1 MTLAEQ
7 MLEDSRLQTENESNG
22 IPIRSLV
29 TTARQAYKSEDD
41 RWGYIWGKSGQTWTQ
56 ASQDAATREMTV
68 KYGQQWVGKRVADC
82 SGLFVYAFKQN
93 GGKIYHGSD
102 TIWNKY
108 TVPETRTAL
117 AGEVKIR
124 YGAAVFQVNE
134 GRRTHIGWYIGGGMC
149 LEAQGT
155 RTGCVLSPLATW
167 DEAAELTDA
176 DYSGEVYE
184 TFDILPL
191 ETLTK
196 GSKGELVRY
205 LQTQLIAAGYDVGNK
220 GADGAFGSD
229 TLSAVRAFQ
238 SDHGLDPDGKVGK
251 LTWTAIKAVTGNDE
265 PADDDK
271 PAEAPDEPQEPP
283 ETPPENHPLTI
294 EERLARLELAV
305 FGQEGGEPDV

>member
-1 MTLAEQ
+1 M
-7 MLEDSRLQTENESNG
+7 

-29 TTARQAYKSEDD
+29 STAKQSYTSPDNH
-41 RWGYIWGKSGQTWTQ
+41 WGYIWGKSGQTWTQ
-56 ASQDAATREMTV
+56 ASQDSATREMTV

-82 SGLFVYAFKQN
+82 SGLLVFAYREN

-102 TIWNKY
+102 TIWHKY

-117 AGEVKIR
+117 AGQIKIR

-176 DYSGEVYE
+176 DYTGEVYE
-184 TFDILPL
+184 IFDILPL
-191 ETLTK
+191 QTLKK
-196 GSKGELVRY
+196 GASGELVRY
-205 LQTQLIAAGYDVGNK
+205 LQTQLIAAGYDVGGK
-220 GADGAFGSD
+220 GADGVFGSD

-238 SDHGLDPDGKVGK
+238 SDHGLTPDGVVGK
-251 LTWTAIKAVTGNDE
+251 QTWAAVKAIAGNDE
-265 PADDDK
+265 VEGDDK
-271 PAEAPDEPQEPP
+271 PTEAPDEPQEPS
-283 ETPPENHPLTI
+283 TGNAAHRPLTI
-294 EERLARLELAV
+294 EQRVMQLELAV
-305 FGQEGGEPDV
+305 FGMEVGGESNG

>member
-1 MTLAEQ
+1 M
-7 MLEDSRLQTENESNG
+7 
-22 IPIRSLV
+22 IPIRDLV
-29 TTARQAYKSEDD
+29 NTAMQAYEEK
-41 RWGYIWGKSGQTWTQ
+41 WGYIWGKSGQTWTQ
-56 ASQDAATREMTV
+56 ANQDAATRDMTV
-68 KYGQQWVGKRVADC
+68 KHGQQWVGKRVADC
-82 SGLFVYAFKQN
+82 SGLFVFAFREN

-117 AGEVKIR
+117 AGKIKIR

-176 DYSGEVYE
+176 DYTGEVYE

-191 ETLTK
+191 QTVKK
-196 GSKGELVRY
+196 GDRSELVRY
-205 LQTQLIAAGYDVGNK
+205 LQTQLVAAGYDVGK
-220 GADGAFGSD
+220 IDGIFGTE

-251 LTWTAIKAVTGNDE
+251 LTWAAIKAVTGNDE

-271 PAEAPDEPQEPP
+271 TTDEPEAPQEP
-283 ETPPENHPLTI
+283 EDAWDTLTDAQKLDDLNK
-294 EERLARLELAV
+294 RVKALE
-305 FGQEGGEPDV
+305 GRKSNG

>member
-1 MTLAEQ
+1 M
-7 MLEDSRLQTENESNG
+7 
-22 IPIRSLV
+22 IPIRDLV
-29 TTARQAYKSEDD
+29 SAAKQSYTSPDD
-41 RWGYIWGKSGQTWTQ
+41 HWGYIWGKSGQTWTQ
-56 ASQDAATREMTV
+56 ASQNAATREMTV

-82 SGLFVYAFKQN
+82 SGLFVFAFREN

-117 AGEVKIR
+117 AGQIKIR

-167 DEAAELTDA
+167 DEAAELTAA
-176 DYSGEVYE
+176 DYTGEIYE
-184 TFDILPL
+184 TFDLLPL
-191 ETLTK
+191 QTLKK
-196 GSKGELVRY
+196 GDRGELVRY
-205 LQTQLIAAGYDVGNK
+205 LQTQLIATGYDVGAK

-238 SDHGLDPDGKVGK
+238 SDKGLTPDGVVGK
-251 LTWTAIKAVTGNDE
+251 QTWAAVKAITGTDE
-265 PADDDK
+265 VDGEDK
-271 PAEAPDEPQEPP
+271 PDEAPDEPQEPA
-283 ETPPENHPLTI
+283 EESTGTSPLTY
-294 EERLARLELAV
+294 EERLRRLELAV
-305 FGQEGGEPDV
+305 FGQEGGGSNGS

>member
-1 MTLAEQ
+1 M
-7 MLEDSRLQTENESNG
+7 
-22 IPIRSLV
+22 IPIRDLV
-29 TTARQAYKSEDD
+29 NTAMQAYEEK
-41 RWGYIWGKSGQTWTQ
+41 WGYIWGKSGQVWTQ
-56 ASQDAATREMTV
+56 ANQDNATRDMTV
-68 KYGQQWVGKRVADC
+68 KYGQRWVGKRVADC
-82 SGLFVYAFKQN
+82 SGLFVFAFREN

-117 AGEVKIR
+117 AGKIKIR

-176 DYSGEVYE
+176 DYTGEVYE

-191 ETLTK
+191 QTVKK
-196 GSKGELVRY
+196 GDRGELVRY
-205 LQTQLIAAGYDVGNK
+205 LQTQLVAAGYDVGK
-220 GADGAFGSD
+220 IDGIFGTE

-251 LTWTAIKAVTGNDE
+251 LTWAAIKAVTGNDE
-265 PADDDK
+265 PADDGK
-271 PAEAPDEPQEPP
+271 PTDEPEAPQET
-283 ETPPENHPLTI
+283 EDAWDTLTDAQKFDNLNK
-294 EERLARLELAV
+294 RVKALE
-305 FGQEGGEPDV
+305 GRKSNG